1 MKYKIDENDVME
13 SLEILF
19 DMFDEDE
26 LEELDILDSDG
37 LALSTVA
44 AIQYAETIYPFVCKN
59 MMEIPVNIVS
69 LTKSKKSIL
78 SKNKVSAIKGC
89 PILYISKTKEE
100 DKDFDVSAYM
110 ELWLLEDGRFAEIT
124 AIQFET
130 EEYVVLRRE
139 FKRIVK
145 RKSHL
150 FFSLGHLEA
159 ALETIEMDLLIEQLQ
174 KEGNK

>member
-1 MKYKIDENDVME
+1 MKYKMDEDRVME

-26 LEELDILDSDG
+26 LEELDLYDSDG

-44 AIQYAETIYPFVCKN
+44 AIQYAETIYPIVCKN
-59 MMEIPVNIVS
+59 MTEIPVNVVS
-69 LTKSKKSIL
+69 LTKNKKSIL
-78 SKNKVSAIKGC
+78 SKNKVSKIKGC
-89 PILYISKTKEE
+89 PILYVSKTKEE

-124 AIQFET
+124 AIQFGT

-145 RKSHL
+145 RKNHL
-150 FFSLGHLEA
+150 FFSLGHLED
-159 ALETIEMDLLIEQLQ
+159 ALETIEMDLLIEQIQ
-174 KEGNK
+174 KEENK

>member
-1 MKYKIDENDVME
+1 MKYKMDENDVME

-59 MMEIPVNIVS
+59 MMEIPVNVVS

-145 RKSHL
+145 RKSQL
-150 FFSLGHLEA
+150 FFCLSDLDS
-159 ALETIEMDLLIEQLQ
+159 ALEDMEMTLLLEKLN
-174 KEGNK
+174 KEEN